1 MLPVSGRPLAEFDA
15 SDRRGNATVADI
27 DEFPGRIREWEQ
39 RAAPVGF
46 ETATDSS
53 AAAAESDAVM
63 NNSEF
68 YEEVED
74 QHANS
79 FEKNN

>member
-1 MLPVSGRPLAEFDA
+1 MLAACQPAED
-15 SDRRGNATVADI
+15 DVIVRRGNVTVADI
-27 DEFPGRIREWEQ
+27 DELPGRIRELEQ

-46 ETATDSS
+46 ETATGNS